1 MEFDLKVSIL
11 RKKFIIFVILNYV
24 IKKNEMNLKMEDKK
38 ISESQVEIAQIMY
51 PEHANP
57 SGNVHGG
64 HILKLVDQAAAIV
77 ATRHTHLN
85 CVTASVDR
93 MDFISP
99 VYVGNLVMVK
109 ASLNYVSRT
118 SMEIG
123 VRIEAEC
130 LRTGTH
136 THVGSAYLTF
146 VALDDEDRPTKVPG
160 LALETEDEK
169 KRYKEAEERRA
180 KRMKQ
185 VKAHQHRQQPCIVR
199 VDRLNSK

>member
-1 MEFDLKVSIL
+1 MEK
-11 RKKFIIFVILNYV
+11 
-24 IKKNEMNLKMEDKK
+24 KK
-38 ISESQVEIAQIMY
+38 ISESQAEIAQVMY

-57 SGNVHGG
+57 AGNVHGG

-99 VYVGNLVMVK
+99 VYVGNLVIIK

-146 VALDDEDRPTKVPG
+146 VSLDDDDKPTNIPG
-160 LALETEDEK
+160 LILETEDEK
-169 KRYKEAEERRA
+169 KRYKEAEQRRTI
-180 KRMKQ
+180 RLKQ

-199 VDRLNSK
+199 VEKLKSD